1 MARQITIVLVAFL
14 LFATLTQGARVPDA
28 KTHHHKNVEKDAAE
42 KMDSSCEGLS
52 EEDCLAKTLVA
63 HTDYIYTQ
71 DNHN

>member
-28 KTHHHKNVEKDAAE
+28 KTQHHKNVEKDAPE
-42 KMDSSCEGLS
+42 KTNSSCKGLS
-52 EEDCLAKTLVA
+52 EEDCLAKMA